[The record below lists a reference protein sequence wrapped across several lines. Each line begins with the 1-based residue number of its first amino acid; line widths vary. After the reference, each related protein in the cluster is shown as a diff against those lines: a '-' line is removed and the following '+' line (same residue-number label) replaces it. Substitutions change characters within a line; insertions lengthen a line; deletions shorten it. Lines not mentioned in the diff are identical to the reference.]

1 MFIVITTSSTVG
13 VTVFVI
19 VIVVTATGVTFYWMK
34 KKRNQQYESGT
45 QGKKVS
51 GYNLILFYT
60 VDHQA
65 ITYNP
70 AYVEGKVYCL
80 HTSYTI
86 IIIHYSEHIGDEK

>member
-1 MFIVITTSSTVG
+1 MFILITTSSTVG
-13 VTVFVI
+13 ITVVVI

-34 KKRNQQYESGT
+34 KKRNQPCESRT
-45 QGKKVS
+45 QGKKGS

-60 VDHQA
+60 VDQQG

-70 AYVEGKVYCL
+70 AYVKGKAYCL